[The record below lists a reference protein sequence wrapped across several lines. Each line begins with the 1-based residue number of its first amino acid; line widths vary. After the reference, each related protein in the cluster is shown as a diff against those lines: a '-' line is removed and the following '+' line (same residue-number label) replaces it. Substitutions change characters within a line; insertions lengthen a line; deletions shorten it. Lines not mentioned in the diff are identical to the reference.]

1 MKKLKRIAALTVVVL
16 WGILLLT
23 TLVVAFIDSEVTNT
37 LFRGLIYTDIV
48 LPVVAYA
55 MLLVYKFLRGKGT
68 SEEVS
73 SKENK

>member
-55 MLLVYKFLRGKGT
+55 MLLVYKFLHGKGT